1 MVEIESPMPAPFPN
15 PASAS
20 GSQVR
25 PPQRGRVR
33 ANPGLLRPALG
44 LRTHVLPAGV
54 EGRRPRR
61 DDDPRLLPARP
72 RTLSRTHHHEAVAR
86 HPEEPQD
93 SQDARDL
100 PRNQRQAALPQGLPP
115 PARQV
120 RVRAA
125 GRAGRPA
132 HIAGSLLRAA
142 GRAEGGGTR
151 QGALSRLRGQA
162 ARRWSASSA
171 EWSASWPT

>member
-20 GSQVR
+20 GPKFAHPSEEEFAR
-25 PPQRGRVR
+25 I
-33 ANPGLLRPALG
+33 LDFYG
-44 LRTHVLPAGV
+44 LRWDYEPTSFPLEWKDDGPAEMMTPDFYLP
-54 EGRRPRR
+54 
-61 DDDPRLLPARP
+61 
-72 RTLSRTHHHEAVAR
+72 
-86 HPEEPQD
+86 
-93 SQDARDL
+93 DL
-100 PRNQRQAALPQGLPP
+100 ELYLELTTMKQSLVTQKNRKIRKMRATYPDIRRQAAIPQGLSP

-120 RVRAA
+120 RIRAA

-151 QGALSRLRGQA
+151 QGALRGLRRQA
-162 ARRWSASSA
+162 SRRWSASSA
-171 EWSASWPT
+171 AWSVSWPT